1 VALKAAEVC
10 GAIIGSSVP
19 RGSGDRIRAATG
31 RSCGKAADEI
41 GVCRDESR
49 CFVAYL
55 RDTTREE
62 SPMNA
67 PRQPRTNSS
76 TEYKDAVFGVVAL
89 LLGVLVAALSVF
101 ALLMWLDARDNNNS
115 SSRTATTM
123 PGMDASGSANLGA
136 LTSYADAAPANADE
150 LATAHKPYPAELP
163 APYPGAVADVH
174 LILTDRT
181 VDIAP
186 GVTYSAWAWAGG
198 APGPIIH
205 VRQGQLVKITLTNN
219 GAIPHSVDFHAAR
232 IAPNRAFADVFP
244 GKSVSYT
251 FRANDPGVFM
261 YHCGTKPV
269 LMHIANGMY
278 GAIVV
283 EPKPGVLPKADKNY
297 VLVASE
303 WYLDSDGLGKPASF
317 NMAKAHARQPD
328 WMTFNGYAGQ
338 YVKHPLTA
346 KPGELVRF
354 WVVDAGPSLDTDF
367 HIVGTILNT
376 AYAFGDMDPADALHN
391 VQTVTVPAGGGGVFD
406 VKIDEPGLYPFVS
419 HAFAA
424 VDQGQVG
431 LLNVGNVKGTMTH

>member
-1 VALKAAEVC
+1 MWP
-10 GAIIGSSVP
+10 SVP
-19 RGSGDRIRAATG
+19 GITRSGCEGSRRPACGNAATG
-31 RSCGKAADEI
+31 PVRPPMLPPRPGGQTHAWPDDSDSRWPSQAIRAEDPRHATLPPDLVSVTVFPAAVSLTAVGCG
-41 GVCRDESR
+41 GS
-49 CFVAYL
+49 
-55 RDTTREE
+55 
-62 SPMNA
+62 SSSS
-67 PRQPRTNSS
+67 NSS
-76 TEYKDAVFGVVAL
+76 TSTPSAATTAAGASTDAQTHATAAGGLESYAGTAPADADAL
-89 LLGVLVAALSVF
+89 AAAHKPFPAAL
-101 ALLMWLDARDNNNS
+101 
-115 SSRTATTM
+115 
-123 PGMDASGSANLGA
+123 P
-136 LTSYADAAPANADE
+136 AAPAGPVANVN
-150 LATAHKPYPAELP
+150 LA
-163 APYPGAVADVH
+163 
-174 LILTDRT
+174 LTDIN
-181 VDIAP
+181 VEIAP
-186 GVTYSAWAWAGG
+186 GVHYSAWAWAGG
-198 APGPIIH
+198 APGPVIH
-205 VRQGQLVKITLTNN
+205 VRQGQLVKITLTNK

-232 IAPNRAFADVFP
+232 IAPNKAFGDVFP

-303 WYLDSDGLGKPASF
+303 WYLALGRARVAGPVQHGQGPRAAAGL
-317 NMAKAHARQPD
+317 
-328 WMTFNGYAGQ
+328 MTFNGYAGQ

-346 KPGELVRF
+346 NPGELVRF

-376 AYAFGDMDPADALHN
+376 AYPFGDMNPADALHN

-406 VKIDEPGLYPFVS
+406 VKIDQPGLYPFVS

-431 LLNVGNVKGTMTH
+431 LLNVGNVKGTMSH